1 MAIHAKITPNQ
12 ADTAGR
18 LLLAIADSQAEGH
31 NLHTVGVTT
40 ALDMT
45 SVSNIRKVG
54 DALHALGNV
63 ADLVIVAS
71 ADDWDEMKRSAEETP
86 TPVFKTARTVAD
98 VEDMPA
104 YIREHFEEQ
113 DRITE
118 VWDDDWDEMKRS
130 AEETP
135 TPVFKTARIDKSD
148 PEVDPFETATVYITK
163 GSFHGWT
170 FRAHYEGGEV
180 TKLFETLE
188 DGLREHSGDIL
199 YFTEPEPDRYEV
211 RALKNTTAG
220 TFYRVWSNS
229 EGRYM
234 DGSFGS
240 EETAETWKSV
250 LERAEGVPECDL
262 SPESVFEID
271 ALAADRIGQF
281 LNDLASFTGNDLHQ
295 ITFEV
300 MRDVPRYLRCQIGD
314 ALRELSGDPSA
325 MIVQEELRF

>member
-71 ADDWDEMKRSAEETP
+71 A
-86 TPVFKTARTVAD
+86 
-98 VEDMPA
+98 
-104 YIREHFEEQ
+104 
-113 DRITE
+113 
-118 VWDDDWDEMKRS
+118 DDWDEMKRS

-271 ALAADRIGQF
+271 ALAADLVGEF
-281 LNDLASFTGNDLHQ
+281 LQQLTSTSVEGSEFVTK
-295 ITFEV
+295 TF
-300 MRDVPRYLRCQIGD
+300 LRKVHRGIVEQVGD
-314 ALRELSGDPSA
+314 ALRELAEDPST
-325 MIVQEELRF
+325 MIVQKELEL

>member
-1 MAIHAKITPNQ
+1 MTIESTATITPDD
-12 ADTAGR
+12 ADAAGR
-18 LLLAIADSQAEGH
+18 LLLALAEARKGAH
-31 NLHTVGVTT
+31 IHTTGVEYAFRTMMPSEIETVGN
-40 ALDMT
+40 AL
-45 SVSNIRKVG
+45 
-54 DALHALGNV
+54 LALGNDTDAIIAPAV
-63 ADLVIVAS
+63 PEPA
-71 ADDWDEMKRSAEETP
+71 
-86 TPVFKTARTVAD
+86 FKTARTVAD

-118 VWDDDWDEMKRS
+118 VWD
-130 AEETP
+130 ETP
-135 TPVFKTARIDKSD
+135 DPKDFNMFKTVRNTKPD
-148 PEVDPFETATVYITK
+148 PEADPSETATVYITK
-163 GSFHGWT
+163 DSLHGWT

-211 RALKNTTAG
+211 RALRNTTAG
-220 TFYRVWSNS
+220 VFYRVWSNS

-234 DGSFGS
+234 DGSFRS
-240 EETAETWKSV
+240 QETAETWKSV
-250 LERAEGVPECDL
+250 LDRAEGVPECDL